1 MKKALIVW
9 GGWDGHEPEQ
19 ISTRFKGLL
28 EKGGFDVTV
37 SNTLDSFL
45 DEQYLKS
52 LDLIIPVVTM
62 SEISKE
68 QLTPLVEAIASG
80 VGLAGCHGGMADSF
94 RNSVQYQ
101 FMVGGQWIA
110 HPGGDGVKYMMNVKK
125 GSSSPI
131 IDGIDDFE
139 VCSEQYYLHVDPC
152 VDVLMTTR
160 YPVVDWYHSTNGE
173 VDVPM
178 MWTKMWGYGR
188 VFYSALG
195 HHNDIFDQYEAQET
209 MLRGMLWAAE
219 GKQISID
226 RGLDYNTLKS
236 DKKMV

>member
-9 GGWDGHEPEQ
+9 GGWDGHEPEKVA
-19 ISTRFKGLL
+19 TRFKNLL
-28 EKGGFDVTV
+28 EKDGFQVEV

-45 DEQYLKS
+45 DEAYLKS

-62 SEISKE
+62 SEISNE
-68 QLTPLVEAIASG
+68 QLNPLIEAVASG

-94 RNSVQYQ
+94 RQAVLYQ

-110 HPGGDGVKYMMNVKK
+110 HPGGDGVKYMMNIKK
-125 GSSSPI
+125 NSSSPI
-131 IDGIDDFE
+131 VDGIDDFE

-152 VDVLMTTR
+152 VNVLMTTR
-160 YPVVDWYHSTNGE
+160 YPVVEWYHSTNGE

-195 HHNDIFDQYEAQET
+195 HHDDVFDQYEAQET

-219 GKQISID
+219 GKQIAID
-226 RGLDYNTLKS
+226 RGLDYSTLKS
-236 DKKMV
+236 DKKMI